1 VVILRLP
8 EKRSIVK
15 GGSACMKCKAK
26 LKPLDLIPILS
37 FFILKGKCR
46 SCKAVISWQYPIVE
60 FVVGALFVC
69 SAIYYNVAGAG
80 VSLLFIRDIVFI
92 AALVVVFVADLKY
105 YLVFTSVT
113 VPITVFAFLMNVFI
127 FANSVNYY
135 NVILNLVI
143 GMVIGGGFFYLQHLM
158 SKGKWIGGGD
168 IYIGLM
174 MGAML
179 SSSKTVLALF
189 LSYIIGAVISV
200 VLLSLKKKSKGGIVP
215 FGVFLSIG
223 TLIAMFFGSE
233 IINWYLG
240 LL

>member
-1 VVILRLP
+1 
-8 EKRSIVK
+8 
-15 GGSACMKCKAK
+15 M
-26 LKPLDLIPILS
+26 
-37 FFILKGKCR
+37 
-46 SCKAVISWQYPIVE
+46 
-60 FVVGALFVC
+60 GALFVC